1 MISNRFN
8 WYAIQT
14 RVLHENKVVV
24 GLQNKDI
31 ECFLPVNR
39 QRRRWADRAKVIEVP
54 LFPGYLFARFDAN
67 VRLPVLTT
75 PGVFFIVGNGGGP
88 APIPDEEITSIQT
101 LVRSQAASEP
111 WPYMRVGQRVRI
123 EDGPFAGLNGFLVR
137 NKKSDRIVVS
147 VSLIERSVAV
157 EIDVSQVIAEDLHKG
172 PEVDYQQG
180 RQILSGARDGSLKT
194 TF

>member
-1 MISNRFN
+1 MRRF
-8 WYAIQT
+8 
-14 RVLHENKVVV
+14 
-24 GLQNKDI
+24 
-31 ECFLPVNR
+31 
-39 QRRRWADRAKVIEVP
+39 P
-54 LFPGYLFARFDAN
+54 LLLAN
-67 VRLPVLTT
+67 SYRDHTCL
-75 PGVFFIVGNGGGP
+75 
-88 APIPDEEITSIQT
+88 
-101 LVRSQAASEP
+101 
-111 WPYMRVGQRVRI
+111 RI